1 MSNFILN
8 NVLIVDNGKCSDK
21 ENPELIIKCETTE
34 LESLCRSMD
43 IEILNNKC
51 EDLHLLLK
59 LSGPIPILEEIDI
72 HSYYLFSIK
81 PSSKNKVRVLEIEQL
96 DRKYTDE
103 SQKAQEDNN
112 VVEDDNIQK
121 DREVVENESGYNT
134 ETSSESDITEED
146 FPEPDHIDKIIM
158 KKELVEKLEYH
169 INSQK
174 RMLKQLKTMV
184 KEISDNDFVDIKTLN
199 TIDNN
204 LNELFEKNNIL
215 HYK

>member
-21 ENPELIIKCETTE
+21 ENPALVIKCETTE
-34 LESLCRSMD
+34 LESLCKSMD
-43 IEILNNKC
+43 IEVLNNKC

-72 HSYYLFSIK
+72 NSYYLFSIK

-103 SQKAQEDNN
+103 NQEDN
-112 VVEDDNIQK
+112 VVEDVNIQK
-121 DREVVENESGYNT
+121 DREIVENESGSDT

-169 INSQK
+169 ITSQK

>member
-21 ENPELIIKCETTE
+21 ENPELVVKCETSD
-34 LESLCRSMD
+34 LDSLCKSMD

-72 HSYYLFSIK
+72 HSYYQFSIK

-103 SQKAQEDNN
+103 NQEAQENN

-121 DREVVENESGYNT
+121 DEEAVKNESRSDSD
-134 ETSSESDITEED
+134 TSSESDITEED
-146 FPEPDHIDKIIM
+146 FPEPDHIDKILM
-158 KKELVEKLEYH
+158 KKELIEKLEYH
-169 INSQK
+169 ISSQK
-174 RMLKQLKTMV
+174 RLLKQLKTMV

>member
-21 ENPELIIKCETTE
+21 ENPELVIKCETTE
-34 LESLCRSMD
+34 LESLCNSMD
-43 IEILNNKC
+43 IEILNNRC

-103 SQKAQEDNN
+103 SQEDNN

-121 DREVVENESGYNT
+121 EREVLENKSGYDT

>member
-21 ENPELIIKCETTE
+21 ENPELVIKCETTE
-34 LESLCRSMD
+34 LESLCNSMD
-43 IEILNNKC
+43 IEILNNRC

-103 SQKAQEDNN
+103 SQEDNN

-121 DREVVENESGYNT
+121 EREVVENKSGYDT

>member
-21 ENPELIIKCETTE
+21 ENPELVIKCETTE
-34 LESLCRSMD
+34 LESLCKSMD

-72 HSYYLFSIK
+72 HSYYMFSIK

-96 DRKYTDE
+96 DRKYTTDN
-103 SQKAQEDNN
+103 QEDN
-112 VVEDDNIQK
+112 VVEDDNGYG
-121 DREVVENESGYNT
+121 EVVENESGSDT

-146 FPEPDHIDKIIM
+146 FPEPDHIDKILM
-158 KKELVEKLEYH
+158 EKELIEKLEYH
-169 INSQK
+169 ISSQK
-174 RMLKQLKTMV
+174 RLLKQLKKMV
-184 KEISDNDFVDIKTLN
+184 KQISDNDFVDIKTLN